1 MLPVPSPSCTSPAIN
16 TTPIRYFDQAFWSS
30 DYINLAV
37 NAIVLLSAFLL
48 SLLVLPGLFL
58 SESTTSPP
66 TPAMPDPAQI
76 NRSLG
81 TIKTELEYLANSGVL
96 SPPQLQSIQAQL
108 PVSFSFN
115 LFLYPSPLFRLCR
128 EMVIQVRVNKNR

>member
-1 MLPVPSPSCTSPAIN
+1 MLTSCFPSLPHIAHPPPSTQ
-16 TTPIRYFDQAFWSS
+16 RLFVYFNQAFWPSN
-30 DYINLAV
+30 YINLAV
-37 NAIVLLSAFLL
+37 NAIVLLSAFFL

-58 SESTTSPP
+58 SEFTTSPP

-108 PVSFSFN
+108 PVSFSLTCF
-115 LFLYPSPLFRLCR
+115 FIPLHFFVSA
-128 EMVIQVRVNKNR
+128 EKW